1 MPILR
6 SAPLT
11 TGGFAKDIT
20 MPDLYAMTVPT
31 FIRAF
36 RNLDHVLAKAA
47 DSGIAEE
54 ELFNA
59 RLIADMLPLAK
70 QVQIASDTAR
80 FAAVRIGQAEP
91 SAMADEETSIAQ
103 LRERVAK
110 TIAYLEAVDPAGYQ
124 GRETAEVIL
133 KMSKGEVAFTGQSYV
148 TDFALPNFFFH
159 VTMAYALLRMKGVP
173 LGKMD
178 YLAGGMAIA

>member
-1 MPILR
+1 
-6 SAPLT
+6 
-11 TGGFAKDIT
+11 
-20 MPDLYAMTVPT
+20 MPDLYAMTVPV

-36 RNLDHVLAKAA
+36 KNLDHVLAKAEG
-47 DSGIAEE
+47 SGVAEN
-54 ELFNA
+54 ELFGA
-59 RLIADMLPLAK
+59 RLIGDMLPLAK

-80 FAAVRIGQAEP
+80 FAAVRVGQAEP
-91 SAMADEETSIAQ
+91 SGMADEETTLAQ

-110 TIAYLEAVDPAGYQ
+110 TIAYLEAVSPTGFAD
-124 GRETAEVIL
+124 REGAEVIL
-133 KMSKGEVAFTGQSYV
+133 KLPKGDLAFTGQSYV

-178 YLAGGMAIA
+178 FLAGGDAVA

>member
-1 MPILR
+1 M
-6 SAPLT
+6 S
-11 TGGFAKDIT
+11 

-36 RNLDHVLAKAA
+36 KNLDHVLAKAA

-80 FAAVRIGQAEP
+80 FAAVRVGQAEP

-103 LRERVAK
+103 LRERIAK
-110 TIAYLEAVDPAGYQ
+110 TIAYLEAVDPAGFA
-124 GRETAEVIL
+124 GRETAQVVL
-133 KMSKGEVAFTGQSYV
+133 KLPQGEVPFTGQSYV

-159 VTMAYALLRMKGVP
+159 VTMAYALMRMKGVP

-178 YLAGGMAIA
+178 FLAGGQPVA